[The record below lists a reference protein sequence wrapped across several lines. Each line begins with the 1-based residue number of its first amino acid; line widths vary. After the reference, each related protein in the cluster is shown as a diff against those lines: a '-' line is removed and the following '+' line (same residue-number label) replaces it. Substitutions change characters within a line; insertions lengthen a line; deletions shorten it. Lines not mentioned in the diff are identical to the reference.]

1 MSSAA
6 SPSGDRHH
14 LHAQQQDPTKT
25 KTIRQ
30 TYAQRLRGAFGRIN
44 AAITESVISDDILG
58 LRGDDSLAD
67 DEAQELLDTFADY
80 RDYHDH
86 SRTDQLQASLTAAF
100 EAEITA
106 VDEPPDLST
115 VPPDQ
120 RIERFREWLQTA
132 QENEALEV
140 IDRDENVWV
149 RRAYERGLEDA
160 DTNLRQAGLDIEP
173 TDSKAAR
180 ELVEMPVHERK
191 LQVLFSR
198 NYAELEGITNEVSRQ
213 ITRELADGIAAG
225 ENPTKMARR
234 ITDRVN
240 KIGKTRST
248 VLARTE
254 TINAHT
260 QSTIERYRQQGI
272 NSVGLEPEVQVQT
285 AGDQRVCD
293 QCASV
298 AQRSPWTL
306 DEFEGSENQP
316 PIHPQCRCAV
326 IPIVNEAAAAALEA
340 HPHEFVAMYRTGAFV
355 DESRERYEALAAT
368 DVDGA
373 QELVAHFSPT
383 QAAA

>member
-1 MSSAA
+1 MSSG
-6 SPSGDRHH
+6 STSHGHH
-14 LHAQQQDPTKT
+14 LHAQQEDPTQT

-44 AAITESVISDDILG
+44 STILERVIKDDILG
-58 LRGDDSLAD
+58 LRDSD
-67 DEAQELLDTFADY
+67 VSEDQAQQLVETFAGVAP
-80 RDYHDH
+80 RHE
-86 SRTDQLQASLTAAF
+86 LQ
-100 EAEITA
+100 A

-115 VPPDQ
+115 VDTDE
-120 RIERFREWLQTA
+120 RIERFREWLETA
-132 QENEALEV
+132 MESEVLEV

-160 DTNLRQAGLDIEP
+160 DTNLRQAGLDIES
-173 TDSKAAR
+173 TDAEAAR
-180 ELVEMPVHERK
+180 QLVQMPVHERK

-198 NYAELEGITNEVSRQ
+198 NYAELDGITNAVAQQ
-213 ITRELADGIAAG
+213 ITRELADGVAAG
-225 ENPTKMARR
+225 ENPTEMARR
-234 ITDRVN
+234 ISDRID

-260 QSTIERYRQQGI
+260 QATIERYRQQGVD
-272 NSVGLEPEVQVQT
+272 SVGLEPEVQVQT
-285 AGDQRVCD
+285 AGDQRVCS

-298 AQRSPWTL
+298 AQGGPWTL

-316 PIHPQCRCAV
+316 PIHPQCRCTV
-326 IPIVNEAAAAALEA
+326 IPIVNEAAAAAITE

-355 DESRERYEALAAT
+355 DEARERYETLATT
-368 DVDGA
+368 DAAGA

>member
-6 SPSGDRHH
+6 SLSGDRHH

-30 TYAQRLRGAFGRIN
+30 TYARRLRGAFGRIN
-44 AAITESVISDDILG
+44 STIRDAVIEEDIFG
-58 LRGDDSLAD
+58 LRDDDLS
-67 DEAQELLDTFADY
+67 DEQVEELLDTFASAD
-80 RDYHDH
+80 RDVEL
-86 SRTDQLQASLTAAF
+86 R
-100 EAEITA
+100 A

-115 VPPDQ
+115 VLPSE

-132 QENEALEV
+132 QESEVLEV

-160 DTNLRQAGLDIEP
+160 DTNLRQAGLDIES

-198 NYAELEGITNEVSRQ
+198 NYAELEGITNAVAQ
-213 ITRELADGIAAG
+213 QVTRELADGIAAG

-240 KIGKTRST
+240 KIGKTRAT

-293 QCASV
+293 RCASV
-298 AQRSPWTL
+298 AQRGPWTL